1 MNPEIKRHNE
11 YDKWA
16 GLEIAMVYGRVTND
30 GKR

>member
-16 GLEIAMVYGRVTND
+16 GLEIAMVYGEGD
-30 GKR
+30 Q